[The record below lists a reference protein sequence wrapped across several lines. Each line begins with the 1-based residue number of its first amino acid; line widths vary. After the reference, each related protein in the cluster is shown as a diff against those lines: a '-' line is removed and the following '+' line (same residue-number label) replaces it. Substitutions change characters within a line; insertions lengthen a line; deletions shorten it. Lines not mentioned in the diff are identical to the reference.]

1 MISND
6 EFKERLKIVFG
17 NEYDLSEV
25 NYVNSKTK
33 IDLICREHGK
43 FSALPHN
50 LLAHKGCPKC
60 RYIKSSNGNKR
71 SLEEIFDKCNM
82 VHNFKYDY
90 SLITENLGNKYKNPI
105 ICHEKDENGIE
116 HGVFYQDFDHHIG
129 RKQGCP
135 KCGGNNRLTTE
146 SFRER
151 SMKVHKEEDYDY
163 SKSDVHGTHTKVCI
177 ICHEKDENGIEHGE
191 FWQAPNDHLHGQG
204 CPKCKGKKIW
214 DSRGRLTIDD
224 VKEEFKKLYGDEY
237 DYSLFTTYKNNR
249 TKIPVICKEHGV
261 FYVTPNNHL
270 RGRGCPKC
278 KPAKVSEKQRLP
290 IEEVIKRIKEV
301 HGDRYIIPD
310 DLEYKNNQ
318 SKIKLICPKH
328 GEFYQNPFNLWRGV
342 GCPKC
347 NNSKLENEISLFL
360 EREGIE
366 FEAQKKFDWL
376 KNYRLDFYLPKYN
389 IVIECQGR
397 QHFEPVKEFGGNKQF
412 ETQVIWDDEK
422 HDLCKEN
429 NVPILYYTTK
439 SLKNKFSEY
448 RYELFSNKKELLNEI
463 NKFDMLC

>member
-1 MISND
+1 MKKMTK
-6 EFKERLKIVFG
+6 EKFTERLKEIHG
-17 NEYDLSEV
+17 DMYDTSEAEYINARTNIKLFC
-25 NYVNSKTK
+25 KK
-33 IDLICREHGK
+33 
-43 FSALPHN
+43 HN
-50 LLAHKGCPKC
+50 IWFESTPDNILNKSYGCPKC
-60 RYIKSSNGNKR
+60 RYEKMAEKNKTPLEKVIEKSNT
-71 SLEEIFDKCNM
+71 

-90 SLITENLGNKYKNPI
+90 SLITEYKNNRIKYPI
-105 ICHEKDENGIE
+105 ICPKHGI
-116 HGVFYQDFDHHIG
+116 FYQDFDHHINRG
-129 RKQGCP
+129 AGCP
-135 KCGGNNRLTTE
+135 HCSGNAKRTLE
-146 SFRER
+146 SVINDAT
-151 SMKVHKEEDYDY
+151 KIHHGKYDY
-163 SKSDVHGTHTKVCI
+163 TNSVYKGIHEKMCI
-177 ICHEKDENGIEHGE
+177 ICHEKDENGVEHGE

-214 DSRGRLTIDD
+214 DSRGRLTVDD

-397 QHFEPVKEFGGNKQF
+397 QHFEPVKEFGGDKQF